1 MLKRMSGGI
10 AVAFCA
16 VALLHGQAADQ
27 GGGRG
32 QAGGRGQGGGR
43 GAAAPEFPTA
53 QEFAD
58 SKDAQAHVA
67 SAMKIGGSDMADTAK
82 WFCTATGPQRV
93 ALARQAA
100 GLPRIP
106 TEPVGP
112 IKLFDNLTYIGFNDV
127 GAWVVPT
134 SAGLILFDT
143 LNSTA
148 DAMKVIEPEMQK
160 AGFDPAQIKYILL
173 GHGHADHF
181 GGASYLQM
189 KYHSKVLAA
198 MPDWAAIQRGGRG
211 DAVPGTTPDMDVT
224 DGQKLTLGDTTVT
237 LIRLPGHT
245 PGTIGMIVPAKY
257 RGQTHMVAIMSG
269 TQMPTQDSLD
279 SFKHVFND
287 ELKKAGVETFLGS
300 HPDILMNSLT
310 AMESIRDKYPTGNH
324 PLLLSKDHANR
335 YMDIMLECARARLAA
350 QGRLTATN

>member
-1 MLKRMSGGI
+1 MLKNMLAGI
-10 AVAFCA
+10 LVASCA
-16 VALLHGQAADQ
+16 AAALHAQGAQGNGR
-27 GGGRG
+27 GGGR
-32 QAGGRGQGGGR
+32 
-43 GAAAPEFPTA
+43 AAAPAEFPTA
-53 QEFAD
+53 QAFAE

-67 SAMKIGGSDMADTAK
+67 TAMKIGGSDMAAEAK

-143 LNSTA
+143 LNSTD

-211 DAVPGTTPDMDVT
+211 DAVPGTTPDMDIT
-224 DGQKLTLGDTTVT
+224 NGQKLTLGDTTVT

-245 PGTIGMIVPAKY
+245 PGTVGMIVPAKFK
-257 RGQTHMVAIMSG
+257 GQTHMVAIMSG

-279 SFKHVFND
+279 AFKEVFTD
-287 ELKKAGVETFLGS
+287 YIKAQKVETFLGS
-300 HPDILMNSLT
+300 HPDILMNSLM

-324 PLLLSKDHANR
+324 PLLMSPAKAGR
-335 YMDIMLECARARLAA
+335 YSDIMLECARARLAA
-350 QGRLTATN
+350 QGRLTSTN